1 MRTAHSKSSKNIFK
15 RSYVVLAISIVLAI
29 FFTIQLI
36 SEIRNRQDVSD
47 EIKRL
52 EEEIALT
59 TAENQE
65 LSEFIDSW
73 HQSSRLEKEARLK
86 LGLQKPG
93 ERVVVIDRPQI
104 ESTSTRASG
113 ILARADQSQQKE
125 QLNIT
130 KWWNY
135 FFN

>member
-1 MRTAHSKSSKNIFK
+1 MRTAHSKSKNIFK
-15 RSYVVLAISIVLAI
+15 RSHVLLVVSIILAI

-36 SEIRNRQDVSD
+36 SEIRNRQDISD
-47 EIKRL
+47 EIRRL
-52 EEEIALT
+52 EAQIEAT

-73 HQSSRLEKEARLK
+73 HTSSRLEKEARLK

-93 ERVVVIDRPQI
+93 ERVVVIDRPQT

-113 ILARADQSQQKE
+113 ILARADTLQQKE